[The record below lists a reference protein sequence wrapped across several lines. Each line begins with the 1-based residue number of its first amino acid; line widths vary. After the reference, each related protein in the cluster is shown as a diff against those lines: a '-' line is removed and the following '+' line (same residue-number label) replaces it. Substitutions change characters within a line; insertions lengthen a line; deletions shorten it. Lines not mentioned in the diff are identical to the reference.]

1 MANLTTKYLGLN
13 LKNPLIVGSS
23 GLTNSVEEITEIEK
37 KGAGAV
43 VLKSIFE
50 EEILLEH
57 KSIMNEVAA
66 DENNLEY
73 YDYFD
78 YKIKQDNINKYIKLI
93 KDVKKAVQI
102 PVIASVNC
110 TSAHEWTFFAKKIEE
125 AGADAIELNA
135 FILPSDL
142 NRTAEQNEKI
152 YFDLINTVKKEVNIP
167 IALKISYY
175 FSNLAVMIKK
185 LSETGIDG
193 LVLFNRFYSPD
204 FDIDTQKV
212 VSTHVLSSENDLP
225 ISLRWVAIMANRV
238 KCDIA
243 ASTGV
248 HNGQALIKQLLA
260 GADAVQVVSALY
272 KHGTSHI
279 ESMLKELEDWMDKNN
294 YQNIAAF
301 KGNMSQE
308 NSYDPAAFERVQ
320 FMKYF
325 GEIKH
330 S

>member
-1 MANLTTKYLGLN
+1 MANLATKYLGLN

-23 GLTNSVEEITEIEK
+23 GLTNSVENIIDLEK
-37 KGAGAV
+37 NGAAAV

-50 EEILLEH
+50 EEIILEH
-57 KSIMNEVAA
+57 ASVMKEIAA
-66 DENNLEY
+66 DDNNLEY

-78 YKIKQDNINKYIKLI
+78 YKIKDDNIKAYIKLI
-93 KDVKKAVQI
+93 EDTKKAVKI
-102 PVIASVNC
+102 PVIASINC
-110 TSAHEWTFFAKKIEE
+110 TSAHEWTFYTKKIQE

-152 YFDLINTVKKEVNIP
+152 YFDLIEAVKKEVNIP
-167 IALKISYY
+167 ISLKISYY
-175 FSNLAVMIKK
+175 FSNLASNIKK
-185 LSETGIDG
+185 LSETGIAG
-193 LVLFNRFYSPD
+193 IVLFNRFYSPD

-225 ISLRWVAIMANRV
+225 ISLRWVAIMANRIN
-238 KCDIA
+238 CDIA

-248 HNGQALIKQLLA
+248 HDGKALIKQLLA
-260 GADAVQVVSALY
+260 GADAVQTVSALY
-272 KHGTSHI
+272 KNGTDYI
-279 ESMLKELEDWMDKNN
+279 QNMLKELEVWMDQNN
-294 YQNIAAF
+294 YETIADF

-308 NSYDPAAFERVQ
+308 NSHDPAAFERVQ

-325 GEIKH
+325 GEMKL
-330 S
+330 